1 MTGVI
6 LNSAPKSSL
15 SFLPFSMTE
24 VHLRVRTPREE
35 TGSLGESS
43 ESSPTRLY
51 VDPEHYHEEETSY
64 RMQEMETE
72 RERDPLKGGN
82 GEAKSLR
89 GDRL

>member
-35 TGSLGESS
+35 TGSLEESS

-51 VDPEHYHEEETSY
+51 VDPEHYHAKRRPAMGCKRWKQRGKETLSK
-64 RMQEMETE
+64 EGMEK
-72 RERDPLKGGN
+72 RR
-82 GEAKSLR
+82 A
-89 GDRL
+89 